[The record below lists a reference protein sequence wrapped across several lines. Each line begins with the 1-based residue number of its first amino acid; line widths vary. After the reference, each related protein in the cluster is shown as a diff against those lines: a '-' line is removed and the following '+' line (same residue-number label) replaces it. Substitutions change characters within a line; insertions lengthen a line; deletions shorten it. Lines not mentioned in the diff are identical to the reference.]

1 MNELAALLSIG
12 VIGST
17 VALNKQSQNNEVV
30 YVKANHN
37 GKSYLV
43 RNVKDKQEAADLL
56 AQIGTNLQ
64 LLVDYVYENDRD
76 KDGATRMK
84 RKYNGDNISESE
96 PNTKYTSYSV
106 NKGEK
111 IVFCLRSK
119 DDKQELSDLNLMM
132 FVAIHELAHVMTK
145 SVGHTEEFW
154 DNFRYL
160 LKKAMKLNIY
170 KRHDFKNK
178 PRSYCGTT
186 ITESPLDYD

>member
-43 RNVKDKQEAADLL
+43 RNVKDKQEAAELL
-56 AQIGTNLQ
+56 AQISSNLQ
-64 LLVDYVYENDRD
+64 LLVDHVYENDGDR
-76 KDGATRMK
+76 DGATRMK
-84 RKYNGDNISESE
+84 RKFNQNNISESE

-145 SVGHTEEFW
+145 SIGHTDEFW
-154 DNFRYL
+154 DNMKYL
-160 LKKAMKLNIY
+160 LKKAMKLNMY

-178 PRSYCGTT
+178 PRSYCGTK
-186 ITESPLDYD
+186 ITESPLDYN

>member
-17 VALNKQSQNNEVV
+17 VALNKQSQTNEVV
-30 YVKANHN
+30 YVKSKHN
-37 GKSYLV
+37 GKEYLV
-43 RNVKDKQEAADLL
+43 RNVKDKQQAVDLL
-56 AQIGTNLQ
+56 SRIGSNLQ
-64 LLVDYVYENDRD
+64 ILVDDVYENDPE
-76 KDGATRMK
+76 KDGAIRMK
-84 RKYNGDNISESE
+84 RKYNQENLSESE

-119 DDKQELSDLNLMM
+119 DDRQELADLNLMM

-154 DNFRYL
+154 DNFKYL
-160 LKKAMKLNIY
+160 LKRAMKLNIY

-186 ITESPLDYD
+186 ITESPLDY

>member
-17 VALNKQSQNNEVV
+17 VALNKQSKNNEVV

-37 GKSYLV
+37 GKNYLV
-43 RNVKDKQEAADLL
+43 RNSPDKQQAAELL
-56 AQIGTNLQ
+56 AQVASNLQ
-64 LLVDYVYENDRD
+64 LLVDHVYETDED
-76 KDGATRMK
+76 KDGAVRMK
-84 RKYNGDNISESE
+84 RKFNQDSISESE
-96 PNTKYTSYSV
+96 PNSKYTSYSV

-119 DDKQELSDLNLMM
+119 DDKQELSDLNLIM
-132 FVAIHELAHVMTK
+132 FVAIHELAHVMSK
-145 SVGHTEEFW
+145 SIGHTDEFW
-154 DNFRYL
+154 DNMKYL

-178 PRSYCGTT
+178 PRSYCGTK

>member
-1 MNELAALLSIG
+1 MNELAALISIG

-17 VALNKQSQNNEVV
+17 VALNKQSKNNEVI
-30 YVKANHN
+30 YVKAEHN
-37 GKSYLV
+37 GKNYLV
-43 RNVKDKQEAADLL
+43 RNVKDKQNATELL
-56 AQIGTNLQ
+56 AQIGSNLQ
-64 LLVDYVYENDRD
+64 LLVNHVYEKDEG
-76 KDGATRMK
+76 KDGAIRMK
-84 RKYNGDNISESE
+84 QKYNQDNLSESE

-145 SVGHTEEFW
+145 SIGHTEEFW
-154 DNFRYL
+154 DNFKYL

-178 PRSYCGTT
+178 PRTYCGTK
-186 ITESPLDYD
+186 ITESPLDYN

>member
-12 VIGST
+12 VIGSS
-17 VALNKQSQNNEVV
+17 VALNKQSKTNEVV
-30 YVKANHN
+30 FVKSNHN
-37 GKSYLV
+37 GKEYLV
-43 RNVKDKQEAADLL
+43 RNVADKQKAADLISRI
-56 AQIGTNLQ
+56 ATNLQ
-64 LLVDYVYENDRD
+64 LLVDDVYENDRD
-76 KDGATRMK
+76 RDGATRMK
-84 RKYNGDNISESE
+84 RKYNMDNISESE

-119 DDKQELSDLNLMM
+119 DDKQELADLNLMM

-145 SVGHTEEFW
+145 SVGHTDEFW
-154 DNFRYL
+154 DNFKYL
-160 LKKAMKLNIY
+160 LKRAMKLNIY

-178 PRSYCGTT
+178 PRSYCGTK

>member
-43 RNVKDKQEAADLL
+43 RNVKDKQEAAELL
-56 AQIGTNLQ
+56 AQISSNLQ
-64 LLVDYVYENDRD
+64 LLVDHVYENDGDR
-76 KDGATRMK
+76 DGAVRMK
-84 RKYNGDNISESE
+84 RKFNQNNISESE

-145 SVGHTEEFW
+145 SIGHTDEFW
-154 DNFRYL
+154 DNMKYL

-178 PRSYCGTT
+178 PRSYCGTK
-186 ITESPLDYD
+186 ITESPLDYN

>member
-43 RNVKDKQEAADLL
+43 RNVKDKQEAAELL
-56 AQIGTNLQ
+56 AQISSNLQ
-64 LLVDYVYENDRD
+64 LLVDHVYENDGDR
-76 KDGATRMK
+76 DGATRMK
-84 RKYNGDNISESE
+84 RKFNQNNISESE

-145 SVGHTEEFW
+145 SIGHTDEFW
-154 DNFRYL
+154 DNMKYL

-178 PRSYCGTT
+178 PRSYCGTK
-186 ITESPLDYD
+186 ITESPLDYN

>member
-1 MNELAALLSIG
+1 MNELAALLSLG

-17 VALNKQSQNNEVV
+17 VALNKQGELNEVV
-30 YVKANHN
+30 YVKSKHN